1 MTAELE
7 GLKVLVVEDEFLVAT
22 LIEDML
28 VSAGCVVSGPLPRV
42 ADALEAVDH
51 DAYDAAILDVNL
63 GGDRIDPVA
72 DALARRHV
80 PFMFVTGYSTGA
92 LPADFAERPRLCK
105 PFKMVDLLGTL
116 ADLVNSPTPKRGVTS
131 FADRLSRRVR
141 E

>member
-28 VSAGCVVSGPLPRV
+28 ESAGCVVSGPLPRV

-63 GGDRIDPVA
+63 AGDRIDPVA
-72 DALARRHV
+72 DALARNV
-80 PFMFVTGYSTGA
+80 PFMFVTGCSTGA

-116 ADLVNSPTPKRGVTS
+116 ADLVNSPTPKRGETS
-131 FADRLSRRVR
+131 
-141 E
+141 